1 MKSPTSLVR
10 NGRNG
15 ARAIWAA
22 LLLGGALG
30 LASCASDTSGRAA
43 GLGEGAPPTIS
54 ADRPGGVPLSPESTH
69 AEESWKARYH
79 AHEGPDAGGVIVV
92 ERFPGVADIAGV
104 WVETHRTDSATVP
117 FLEETFVR
125 ASGGGVALVESINRI
140 EGVISK
146 FDPPLIVMPA
156 SLAPGSTFKQTLTLT
171 VHPIRS
177 PDKVQDRGEATQEV
191 TYLGDADVALAGGAP
206 RPAAHV
212 RSVFR
217 VKLSAAAVVNTTDA
231 WHALDARSSASREG
245 PTLLARRDDESAKF
259 LGVQVRAKNAFVSL
273 DPGAP
278 AAR

>member
-1 MKSPTSLVR
+1 MNCQPRIVR
-10 NGRNG
+10 RGGVG
-15 ARAIWAA
+15 ALAILPA
-22 LLLGGALG
+22 LLVGGALG
-30 LASCASDTSGRAA
+30 LASCASDTSGRAT
-43 GLGEGAPPTIS
+43 GLGAAAPPTIS
-54 ADRPGGVPLSPESTH
+54 ADRPGEAALSPETTH
-69 AEESWKARYH
+69 AEKSWKARYH

-92 ERFPGVADIAGV
+92 ERFPGVAGIEGV
-104 WVETHRTDSATVP
+104 WVETHRTDSATTP

-125 ASGGGVALVESINRI
+125 ASGGGAALVESINRI

-191 TYLGDADVALAGGAP
+191 TYLGDADVALAGGAT

-231 WHALDARSSASREG
+231 WHALDARSSAAREA

-259 LGVQVRAKNAFVSL
+259 LGVQVRAKKAFVSL